1 MYIPIDYI
9 YRNGYIHIC
18 IYYNLQYWQF
28 SLEII
33 VHTNLKLCLTAFT
46 YHLSICICTYI
57 HFIVLMDVK
66 DVTWYS
72 KMTFSHVLISY
83 VCVNKWKCKYR
94 LISNTYYFPINHF
107 AYEAVILCNLI
118 AGFIYLSV
126 YVICMYRIILM
137 NLNVTKPF
145 TKKTFQWSFK
155 IKSIWYVHI
164 ISNMI

>member
-1 MYIPIDYI
+1 MTIFHRNHRTHEFKALFNSPYISSLDMYMYIYTFYSID
-9 YRNGYIHIC
+9 
-18 IYYNLQYWQF
+18 
-28 SLEII
+28 E
-33 VHTNLKLCLTAFT
+33 
-46 YHLSICICTYI
+46 
-57 HFIVLMDVK
+57 VK
-66 DVTWYS
+66 DVTRYS

-107 AYEAVILCNLI
+107 AYEAVILSNLI

-145 TKKTFQWSFK
+145 TKKLFNEINLWTTFCLRVVPK
-155 IKSIWYVHI
+155 ITWCIDITVARCYPLLTL
-164 ISNMI
+164 MI

>member
-1 MYIPIDYI
+1 MTIFLRKHRTHEFNALSNSLYI
-9 YRNGYIHIC
+9 
-18 IYYNLQYWQF
+18 
-28 SLEII
+28 S
-33 VHTNLKLCLTAFT
+33 
-46 YHLSICICTYI
+46 SYI
-57 HFIVLMDVK
+57 HFIVFMDVK
-66 DVTWYS
+66 DITWYS

-107 AYEAVILCNLI
+107 AYEAVILSNLI